1 MPRSRIQSEGLIDE
15 VRRNLHRPKAEWAGL
30 AATEPLDAAA
40 IVGRLGAA
48 LAEAEAFVSRMPS
61 DKLGL
66 LFLRGGEVVQPDRD
80 RLDDYK
86 THGGRGGG
94 QWPGSP
100 EIAAAMNERQDR

>member
-1 MPRSRIQSEGLIDE
+1 
-15 VRRNLHRPKAEWAGL
+15 
-30 AATEPLDAAA
+30 
-40 IVGRLGAA
+40 
-48 LAEAEAFVSRMPS
+48 MPS

-66 LFLRGGEVVQPDRD
+66 LFLRGGEVVQPDPD

-86 THGGRGGG
+86 THAGRRGG